1 MSATRVTDALQDL
14 LRYIQDIVNGGE
26 HKSDKYEEQIG
37 IILATTRRLIDSRQN
52 AQETFESAQTV
63 ATVYIIYTVYPGLL
77 DDSYVKSQ
85 VSSQMVSFFKD
96 EASGLSDEDAKR
108 RLLAAA
114 RDLADATAKMIDA
127 AGTLAR
133 DPSSDDARSTLR
145 TATED
150 LRLIVNAAASNAMK
164 RMLIK
169 KLEV

>member
-1 MSATRVTDALQDL
+1 
-14 LRYIQDIVNGGE
+14 
-26 HKSDKYEEQIG
+26 
-37 IILATTRRLIDSRQN
+37 
-52 AQETFESAQTV
+52 
-63 ATVYIIYTVYPGLL
+63 
-77 DDSYVKSQ
+77 
-85 VSSQMVSFFKD
+85 MVSFFKD

-127 AGTLAR
+127 AGMLAR

-150 LRLIVNAAASNAMK
+150 LRLIVNASASNAMK